1 MEVTLVRD
9 IHNINTGYSA
19 NNPEPIEMREESVK
33 TKQEDALHSALEY
46 INGDNGEVQKSAVVQ
61 ESNSES

>member
-1 MEVTLVRD
+1 MID
-9 IHNINTGYSA
+9 IQNLNTEKEREINTSYNA

-46 INGDNGEVQKSAVVQ
+46 INGDNGEVQ
-61 ESNSES
+61 